1 MPLCLRSPIQAL
13 QRACF
18 PNAVHAA
25 HKSDCSEAPGRCNA
39 SLTWTCHSG
48 SNAFKGGGEGR
59 PLDPKDPLAQG
70 VRNGIL
76 NLALWGPG
84 DKTRREGRAAAH
96 LRSFR
101 LLALIAGHYG
111 PRPGLGVRGPGALSG
126 APAAAGCRR
135 AELGST
141 CTKRRRLEPYRSQ
154 PAAVKPRPPRRPRPP
169 QPRGLP
175 GLVVPNLASA
185 GSTPEIRML
194 GTAWVEAGGGGWGAG
209 LVEWGGGKGRG
220 RSL

>member
-70 VRNGIL
+70 VRSGIL

-84 DKTRREGRAAAH
+84 DETRREGRAAAH

-101 LLALIAGHYG
+101 LLALIAGRYG

-154 PAAVKPRPPRRPRPP
+154 PAAVKPRPPTAPTSATAARAAGTCSS
-169 QPRGLP
+169 QSGL
-175 GLVVPNLASA
+175 
-185 GSTPEIRML
+185 
-194 GTAWVEAGGGGWGAG
+194 GWEHA
-209 LVEWGGGKGRG
+209 
-220 RSL
+220 